1 MIVLFLSL
9 IISIFIYKNSLF
21 FIMSLLIIR
30 FLVLSYIALYRYL
43 SFLTV
48 FILIIVY
55 VGAIIVLIGY
65 ICAISPNLILE
76 PDYSFFYLYL
86 LVVSLF
92 YIFNKLNFTLIDLTS
107 TTIVDYFYRFQGM
120 FIFLILVL
128 MLFVTLLIVTS
139 QYSVPKGPFRSI
151 NF

>member
-1 MIVLFLSL
+1 
-9 IISIFIYKNSLF
+9 
-21 FIMSLLIIR
+21 MSLLIIS

-76 PDYSFFYLYL
+76 PDYSFMYLYFI
-86 LVVSLF
+86 VVLFF
-92 YIFNKLNFTLIDLTS
+92 YIFNKTNFSFIDFAS
-107 TTIVDYFYRFQGM
+107 ATIVDYFYRFQGIFM
-120 FIFLILVL
+120 FVILVL

>member
-1 MIVLFLSL
+1 
-9 IISIFIYKNSLF
+9 
-21 FIMSLLIIR
+21 MSLLIIS

-43 SFLTV
+43 NFLTV

-76 PDYSFFYLYL
+76 PDYSFLYLYL
-86 LVVSLF
+86 FIVFFF
-92 YIFNKLNFTLIDLTS
+92 YAFSQSNFTLIDLTS
-107 TTIVDYFYRFQGM
+107 GTIVDYFYRFQGIFM
-120 FIFLILVL
+120 FLILVL
-128 MLFVTLLIVTS
+128 MLFITLLIVTS

>member
-1 MIVLFLSL
+1 MIVLFLSI
-9 IISIFIYKNSLF
+9 IISIFVYKNSLF
-21 FIMSLLIIR
+21 FIISLLIIS

-65 ICAISPNLILE
+65 ICAIRPNLILE

-86 LVVSLF
+86 LIVSLF
-92 YIFNKLNFTLIDLTS
+92 YVFNKLNFTLIDLTCA
-107 TTIVDYFYRFQGM
+107 TIVDYFYRFQGIFM
-120 FIFLILVL
+120 FLVLVL